1 MANFYFRYGSMG
13 AGKSIDLLKVNHNYK
28 EQGKRTILLTPSI
41 DDRSGVGN
49 ISSRIGLSESAT
61 PVDVDF
67 NVYEY
72 ISGEQNDSDMIYAVL
87 VDEAQFLTK
96 EQVIQ
101 LSEVVDYLNIPVMAF
116 GLKNDFSNNLF
127 EGTEAL
133 LIYADKV
140 EEIKTI
146 CTKSDCGKKATMNL
160 RLNNGKPVYEGD
172 QIQIGGNESYIP
184 VCRRHYN
191 NYKG

>member
-1 MANFYFRYGSMG
+1 MG
-13 AGKSIDLLKVNHNYK
+13 AGKSIDLLKVNHNYR

-41 DDRSGVGN
+41 DDRSGIGN

-61 PVDVDF
+61 PVDVGF

-133 LIYADKV
+133 LIYADKI

-160 RLNNGKPVYEGD
+160 RLNNGAPVYEGE
-172 QIQIGGNESYIP
+172 QVQIGGDESYVP
-184 VCRRHYN
+184 VCRVHYY
-191 NYKG
+191 NY